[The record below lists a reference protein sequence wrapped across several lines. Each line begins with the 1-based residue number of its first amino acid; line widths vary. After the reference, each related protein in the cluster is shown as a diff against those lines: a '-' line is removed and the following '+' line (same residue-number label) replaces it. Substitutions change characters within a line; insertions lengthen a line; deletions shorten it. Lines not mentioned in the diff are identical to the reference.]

1 MTSFDLCN
9 MMLQV
14 SGIYKIKFYYIG
26 KLSDISVLGGIGCA
40 SEDMTSKSTL
50 SGLINQIILKL
61 LGNE

>member
-1 MTSFDLCN
+1 

-14 SGIYKIKFYYIG
+14 NGIYKIKFYYIG

-40 SEDMTSKSTL
+40 SEDMTSKSTH
-50 SGLINQIILKL
+50 SGLINRIILKL